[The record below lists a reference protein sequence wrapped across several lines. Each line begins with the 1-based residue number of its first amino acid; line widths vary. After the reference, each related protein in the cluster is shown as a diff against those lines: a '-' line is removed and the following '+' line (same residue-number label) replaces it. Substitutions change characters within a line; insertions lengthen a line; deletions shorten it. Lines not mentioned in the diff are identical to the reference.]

1 MLMGMDLPLGA
12 VQRQIASGID
22 IIVHLGRLRDK
33 SRKVL
38 EVSEILDY
46 QDGEILVSPLYRFEE
61 TGEKDGKIQGTW
73 RKQDIKKCEYVKM
86 ILKVIIIVTG
96 TAWIYYRSWVAV
108 ILLIPAGVWYYIQL
122 LDECIKRKEQE
133 FLVQFKELIQT
144 FSSLLN
150 TGYSVENAVKE
161 SLKEMQIFYSDDAAI
176 LRELEIMVRQIRVQ
190 VPVEQAVE
198 ELSERTKLPD
208 VESFAGVFVTAK
220 RSGGNLMSIIRNTAD
235 QIGDKIDVKRA
246 IDTMLAA
253 KKYEFQVMSVIPFG
267 IVLYMTVSFPEFMGN
282 LYGNI
287 AGRGVMTGCLIIY
300 LGAYGLGRKIIEIEV

>member
-1 MLMGMDLPLGA
+1 
-12 VQRQIASGID
+12 
-22 IIVHLGRLRDK
+22 
-33 SRKVL
+33 
-38 EVSEILDY
+38 
-46 QDGEILVSPLYRFEE
+46 
-61 TGEKDGKIQGTW
+61 
-73 RKQDIKKCEYVKM
+73 M

-161 SLKEMQIFYSDDAAI
+161 SLKEMQVFYSDDAAI

-220 RSGGNLMSIIRNTAD
+220 RSGGNLMSAGSR
-235 QIGDKIDVKRA
+235 DVEQHRHR
-246 IDTMLAA
+246 D
-253 KKYEFQVMSVIPFG
+253 
-267 IVLYMTVSFPEFMGN
+267 
-282 LYGNI
+282 
-287 AGRGVMTGCLIIY
+287 
-300 LGAYGLGRKIIEIEV
+300 YGLYRVRFAGGCKCFNRHRQRRYKVNYVNNYRHIYACQQGQA

>member
-1 MLMGMDLPLGA
+1 M
-12 VQRQIASGID
+12 
-22 IIVHLGRLRDK
+22 
-33 SRKVL
+33 
-38 EVSEILDY
+38 
-46 QDGEILVSPLYRFEE
+46 
-61 TGEKDGKIQGTW
+61 
-73 RKQDIKKCEYVKM
+73 
-86 ILKVIIIVTG
+86 TG

-161 SLKEMQIFYSDDAAI
+161 SLKEMQVFYSDDAAI

-235 QIGDKIDVKRA
+235 QIGDKIDVKRE

-253 KKYEFQVMSVIPFG
+253 RDKES
-267 IVLYMTVSFPEFMGN
+267 
-282 LYGNI
+282 
-287 AGRGVMTGCLIIY
+287 
-300 LGAYGLGRKIIEIEV
+300 

>member
-1 MLMGMDLPLGA
+1 MIRQKVDYGKYRYSQKEILKYIGESAALCGA
-12 VQRQIASGID
+12 VDYLFYQTPWVMLLVVPVSVFFLKWKKKQMIRERKR
-22 IIVHLGRLRDK
+22 RLNYQFRDALN
-33 SRKVL
+33 SM
-38 EVSEILDY
+38 S
-46 QDGEILVSPLYRFEE
+46 
-61 TGEKDGKIQGTW
+61 
-73 RKQDIKKCEYVKM
+73 
-86 ILKVIIIVTG
+86 
-96 TAWIYYRSWVAV
+96 VAV
-108 ILLIPAGVWYYIQL
+108 QA
-122 LDECIKRKEQE
+122 
-133 FLVQFKELIQT
+133 
-144 FSSLLN
+144 
-150 TGYSVENAVKE
+150 GYSVENAVKE
-161 SLKEMQIFYSDDAAI
+161 SLKEMQVFYSDDAAI

-198 ELSERTKLPD
+198 ELSERTKLTD

-220 RSGGNLMSIIRNTAD
+220 RSGGNLMSIIRNTAN
-235 QIGDKIDVKRA
+235 QIGDKIDVKRE